1 MQFKVLSLCIMLQVK
16 QIRNFLLSN
25 NFLFLKIWRMLLGL
39 VNAVVLC
46 FLVLAVFKIAA
57 TLETIDKR
65 LHNIERV
72 LMPRS

>member
-1 MQFKVLSLCIMLQVK
+1 M
-16 QIRNFLLSN
+16 LLS
-25 NFLFLKIWRMLLGL
+25 L

-46 FLVLAVFKIAA
+46 FLVLAVFKIAV
-57 TLETIDKR
+57 TLETIDNR